1 MTEPQVSASTYFDDG
16 YVSLERLISYFY
28 QIDLIRKSRP
38 KSVLFVGVGDGMV
51 PAFLRSHVD
60 TVTTLDIDPALDPDV
75 VGDIRELSFP
85 DASFDLV
92 CAFEV
97 LEHLP
102 FEESKKALAELA
114 RVSRGDILVSVP
126 HRRTG
131 LELVLKFPFIR
142 TLTGRNYLN
151 LPLLV
156 PIRFPGFAVSGQ
168 HYWEIDGRT
177 TRLRDARA
185 MFESSCEIVAEATP
199 VLDSYHRFFA
209 LRKRAPRRDHE
220 APHRHAVR

>member
-1 MTEPQVSASTYFDDG
+1 MTQPQVKADTYFDDT

-38 KSVLFVGVGDGMV
+38 KSVLFIGVGDGMV
-51 PAFLRSHVD
+51 PAFLRNHVD
-60 TVTTLDIDPALDPDV
+60 SVTTVDIDPDLKPDV
-75 VGDIRELSFP
+75 TGDIRALPFP
-85 DASFDLV
+85 DAAFDLV

-102 FEESKKALAELA
+102 FDESKKALGELA
-114 RVSRGDILVSVP
+114 RVSRGDVLVSVP

-131 LELVLKFPFIR
+131 FELVLKFPFIR
-142 TLTGRNYLN
+142 TLTGKTYLN

-177 TRLRDARA
+177 TRLKDARA
-185 MFESSCEIVAEATP
+185 MFESSCRIVAEYTP
-199 VLDSYHRFFA
+199 VMDSYHRFFV
-209 LRKRAPRRDHE
+209 LKKRA
-220 APHRHAVR
+220 AAVPA